1 MNTIQIQ
8 LLKGRHSLPGLQYC

>member
-8 LLKGRHSLPGLQYC
+8 IPGPRPT